1 MDLTDCPGCGAQF
14 VPDSFYCHVCG
25 SGRQAILE
33 PESAFR
39 FPAWLQLATRAVA
52 RLASHSIGSLG
63 SRLALLRD
71 ALGQTNASLATL
83 IAGSFCLLAAL
94 FTGLFFNAT
103 TLLDWQ
109 AVQLWRIEWLLAAI
123 ALMIAGVLL
132 KKQSK

>member
-1 MDLTDCPGCGAQF
+1 MARAIPNYEGPAEFWKPAARADGGTESGMDLTDCPGCGAQF

-94 FTGLFFNAT
+94 F
-103 TLLDWQ
+103 
-109 AVQLWRIEWLLAAI
+109 
-123 ALMIAGVLL
+123 
-132 KKQSK
+132 